1 VFGSGGA
8 GKIWSDF
15 VTAIG
20 TVKTSAGIGEAG
32 AGTNAGN
39 IVGIIDGIGQAIF
52 GDSAYASLPRTTKQ
66 SIRQL
71 VGTLFGVSNPVL
83 SEILAAAVPD
93 LDGSIIT
100 TGTVGT
106 GRLDTNG
113 IGAQINPTSGSG
125 ALLTRKD
132 TANRNANIGRFPFSA
147 GFYTH
152 LDRASTDISA
162 MTTSGVPGTGQRSDY
177 SGIFRVANSGW
188 YMCEISFR
196 LNATFA
202 SGQKLAPAL
211 FKGTNLSNL
220 TVFKIGAD
228 TLQGA
233 RYAQSTFIVYLAAN
247 ETVQAGFDGA
257 GFATDVLDADASGVE
272 TYFSISLLNKT
283 YA

>member
-1 VFGSGGA
+1 MQHFIA
-8 GKIWSDF
+8 K
-15 VTAIG
+15 
-20 TVKTSAGIGEAG
+20 
-32 AGTNAGN
+32 
-39 IVGIIDGIGQAIF
+39 
-52 GDSAYASLPRTTKQ
+52 
-66 SIRQL
+66 
-71 VGTLFGVSNPVL
+71 LFGVNIVQDELTSGVIP
-83 SEILAAAVPD
+83 P
-93 LDGSIIT
+93 LDGSIING
-100 TGTVGT
+100 GTVSSDF
-106 GRLDTNG
+106 LDTDG
-113 IGAQINPTSGSG
+113 IGREINPTSGSG
-125 ALLTRKD
+125 ALLTRRD
-132 TANRNANIGRFPFSA
+132 PANRNANIGRFPFSA

-162 MTTSGVPGTGQRSDY
+162 MTTAGVPGTGERSDY
-177 SGIFRVANSGW
+177 SGIFRVANAGW

-233 RYAQSTFIVYLAAN
+233 RYAQSTFIVYLNAN

-257 GFATDVLDADASGVE
+257 GFATDVLDADTSGVE

-283 YA
+283 YT